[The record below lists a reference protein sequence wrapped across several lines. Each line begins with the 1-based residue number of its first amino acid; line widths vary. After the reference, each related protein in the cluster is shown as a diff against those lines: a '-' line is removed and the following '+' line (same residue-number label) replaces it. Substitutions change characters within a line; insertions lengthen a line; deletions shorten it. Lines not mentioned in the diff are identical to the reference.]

1 MQIKFIDDMKV
12 VAINGSPR
20 KKGNTAHALQLVT
33 DELEKEGIEV
43 EVIQV
48 GSQSYVGC
56 TACGACAKNK
66 DEKCTLKGDDLN
78 STIQKIKEADG
89 ILLGSPVYFADLNG
103 TMKSFLDR
111 AFYVA
116 SANGKL
122 FRHKVGAAIV
132 SVRRTGGIQAFQSMN
147 QYLQFSEMFIP
158 SSNYWNILHG
168 NAPGDVL
175 KDEEGVQIARVLGK
189 NMAFLLKAV
198 DAKKTELPE
207 GEAKV
212 KMSFIR

>member
-1 MQIKFIDDMKV
+1 MMKV
-12 VAINGSPR
+12 VAINGSPK
-20 KKGNTAHALQLVT
+20 KKGNTAHAIQLVAN
-33 DELEKEGIEV
+33 ELEKEGIEV

-48 GSQSYVGC
+48 GSQAYTGC

-66 DEKCTLKGDDLN
+66 DEKCTIKGDDLN
-78 STIQKIKEADG
+78 KAIQKIKEADG
-89 ILLGSPVYFADLNG
+89 ILLGSPVYFADING

-122 FRHKVGAAIV
+122 FRHKVGASIV
-132 SVRRTGGIQAFQSMN
+132 TVRRTGGTQALQTMN
-147 QYLQFSEMFIP
+147 QYLQFSEMFMP
-158 SSNYWNILHG
+158 SSNYWHILHG
-168 NAPGDVL
+168 NTPGEVL

-198 DAKKTELPE
+198 HAKKDELPE
-207 GEAKV
+207 GEPKV
-212 KMSFIR
+212 KMNLVR

>member
-1 MQIKFIDDMKV
+1 MKV

-20 KKGNTAHALQLVT
+20 KKGNTAHAIQLVAN
-33 DELEKEGIEV
+33 ELEKEGIEV

-48 GSQSYVGC
+48 GSQAYTGC
-56 TACGACAKNK
+56 TACGACTKNK

-78 STIQKIKEADG
+78 IAIQKIKEADG
-89 ILLGSPVYFADLNG
+89 ILLGSPVYFADING

-122 FRHKVGAAIV
+122 FRHKVGVSIV
-132 SVRRTGGIQAFQSMN
+132 TVRRTGGTQALQTMN
-147 QYLQFSEMFIP
+147 QYLQFSEMFMP
-158 SSNYWNILHG
+158 SSNYWHILHG
-168 NAPGDVL
+168 NTPGEVL

-198 DAKKTELPE
+198 HAKKDELPG

-212 KMSFIR
+212 KMNLVR

>member
-1 MQIKFIDDMKV
+1 MMKV

-20 KKGNTAHALQLVT
+20 KKGNTAHAIQLVAN
-33 DELEKEGIEV
+33 ELEKEGIEV

-48 GSQSYVGC
+48 GSQAYTGC
-56 TACGACAKNK
+56 TACGACTKNK

-78 STIQKIKEADG
+78 KAIQKIKEADG
-89 ILLGSPVYFADLNG
+89 ILLGSPVYFADING

-122 FRHKVGAAIV
+122 FRHKVGASIV
-132 SVRRTGGIQAFQSMN
+132 TVRRTGGTQALQTMN
-147 QYLQFSEMFIP
+147 QYLQFSEMFMP
-158 SSNYWNILHG
+158 SSNYWHILHG
-168 NAPGDVL
+168 NTPGEVL

-198 DAKKTELPE
+198 HAKKDELPL

-212 KMSFIR
+212 KMNLVR

>member
-1 MQIKFIDDMKV
+1 MKV

-20 KKGNTAHALQLVT
+20 KKGNTAHAIQLVAN
-33 DELEKEGIEV
+33 ELEKEGIEV

-48 GSQSYVGC
+48 GSQAYTGC
-56 TACGACAKNK
+56 TACGACTKNK

-78 STIQKIKEADG
+78 KAIQKIKEADG
-89 ILLGSPVYFADLNG
+89 ILLGSPVYFADING

-122 FRHKVGAAIV
+122 FRHKVGASIV
-132 SVRRTGGIQAFQSMN
+132 TVRRTGGTQALQTMN
-147 QYLQFSEMFIP
+147 QYLQFSEMFMP
-158 SSNYWNILHG
+158 SSNYWHILHG
-168 NAPGDVL
+168 NTPGEVL

-198 DAKKTELPE
+198 HAKKDELPL

-212 KMSFIR
+212 KMNLVR